1 MARRIMLIDDYESD
15 LLFTRLILERCDQRY
30 EVVEYDSAQEA
41 LQYLQSHPEH
51 GISVIL
57 LDINMP
63 GMDGFEFLQAYEM
76 LPATKQA
83 EAVVVMLTS
92 SPDPRDRARAE
103 SFRSVRGYITK
114 PIDKTTAS
122 GLVNLIGP
130 N

>member
-15 LLFTRLILERCDQRY
+15 LLFTRLMLERCDQHY

-41 LQYLQSHPEH
+41 LQYLQSHPGH

-63 GMDGFEFLQAYEM
+63 GMNGFEFLQAYEV
-76 LPATKQA
+76 LAANKQA

-92 SPDPRDRARAE
+92 SPDPRDRARAA
-103 SFRSVRGYITK
+103 SFGSVRGYITK
-114 PIDKTTAS
+114 PIDKATAS
-122 GLVNLIGP
+122 NLMNLIDP

>member
-15 LLFTRLILERCDQRY
+15 LLFTRLMLERCDQQY
-30 EVVEYDSAQEA
+30 QVVEYDSAQEA
-41 LQYLQSHPEH
+41 LQYLQSHPGH

-63 GMDGFEFLQAYEM
+63 GMNGFEFLQAYEM
-76 LPATKQA
+76 LAATKQA

-103 SFRSVRGYITK
+103 SFGSVRGYITK
-114 PIDKTTAS
+114 PIDKATAS
-122 GLVNLIGP
+122 GLVKLIGP

>member
-15 LLFTRLILERCDQRY
+15 LLFTRLMLERCDQHF
-30 EVVEYDSAQEA
+30 EVLEYDSAQEA
-41 LQYLQSHPEH
+41 LQYLQSHPVH

-63 GMDGFEFLQAYEM
+63 GMNGFEFLEAYEH
-76 LPATKQA
+76 LADGKQA
-83 EAVVVMLTS
+83 EAVVIMLTS

-103 SFRSVRGYITK
+103 TFGTVRGYITK
-114 PIDKTTAS
+114 PIDKATAS
-122 GLVNLIGP
+122 GLMNFIGQ

>member
-15 LLFTRLILERCDQRY
+15 LLFTRLMLERCDQPY

-41 LQYLQSHPEH
+41 LQYLQSHPGH

-63 GMDGFEFLQAYEM
+63 GMNGFEFLQAYEM
-76 LPATKQA
+76 LAATKQA

-103 SFRSVRGYITK
+103 SFGSVRGYITK
-114 PIDKTTAS
+114 PIDKATAS
-122 GLVNLIGP
+122 GLIQLIGP

>member
-15 LLFTRLILERCDQRY
+15 LLFTRLMLERCDQHY
-30 EVVEYDSAQEA
+30 EVLEYDSALEA
-41 LQYLQSHPEH
+41 LQYLQSNPLH
-51 GISVIL
+51 GISLIL

-63 GMDGFEFLQAYEM
+63 GMDGFEFLEVYEN
-76 LPATKQA
+76 LADGKQA

-103 SFRSVRGYITK
+103 AFGSVRGYITK
-114 PIDKTTAS
+114 PIDKATAS
-122 GLVNLIGP
+122 GLMNFIGQ